1 MRVAA
6 GPAGE
11 GVAGPADRLDEPA
24 RPSPK
29 WEFSDTVL
37 STQRLL
43 GGSGYGLAGTPPAG
57 IGRR

>member
-1 MRVAA
+1 MKVAA

-29 WEFSDTVL
+29 REFSDTVL
-37 STQRLL
+37 STSTNT
-43 GGSGYGLAGTPPAG
+43 GGSGYGLAGMASAG
-57 IGRR
+57 ILRR